1 MTGFGAAEG
10 SVSGGRLQIE
20 IRSVN
25 HRHFNLQLKVPAE
38 LLPLEAEVR
47 ERLRAR
53 VARGHVT
60 VAARWTEEPVRAG
73 ALRLNLARARELV
86 DAVRE
91 LQRTLD
97 LPGDVDVG
105 WIVRQPDVLGAEPTA
120 EPALDAAQ
128 VLGILD
134 RAADALQAMRDTEG
148 ASLVRELSGHLAA
161 LEVELGQV
169 ERRAPD
175 RLVAERDRLRQAVA
189 TLLDGGRL
197 DESRLARRRGP
208 PARVSR
214 SGDAAR
220 DQHHRLQGERCG
232 HHPGRDPDE
241 RRAGEVPRASGE
253 PGVTPFL
260 LVLSSPSGAGKTT
273 ITKALLAARD
283 DLGFSISA
291 TTRPPRSGEV
301 DGVDY
306 HFLTPGEFERRRA
319 AGAFLEW
326 AEYGGQRYG
335 TLVSEVERVLAQ
347 GRHVILDI
355 EVQGARQL
363 RERRP

>member
-1 MTGFGAAEG
+1 MPRSMTGFGAAEG

-197 DESRLARRRGP
+197 DESRLA
-208 PARVSR
+208 
-214 SGDAAR
+214 
-220 DQHHRLQGERCG
+220 QE
-232 HHPGRDPDE
+232 
-241 RRAGEVPRASGE
+241 
-253 PGVTPFL
+253 
-260 LVLSSPSGAGKTT
+260 
-273 ITKALLAARD
+273 IALLAERLDLAEEIARLKTHLAAARAALAQQD
-283 DLGFSISA
+283 AVGRQLGFLGQEMLREINTIGSKA
-291 TTRPPRSGEV
+291 N
-301 DGVDY
+301 D
-306 HFLTPGEFERRRA
+306 A
-319 AGAFLEW
+319 AITQA
-326 AEYGGQRYG
+326 
-335 TLVSEVERVLAQ
+335 
-347 GRHVILDI
+347 VILMKG
-355 EVQGARQL
+355 EL
-363 RERRP
+363 EKFREQVENLE

>member
-175 RLVAERDRLRQAVA
+175 RLVAERDRRRQAVA

-197 DESRLARRRGP
+197 DESRLA
-208 PARVSR
+208 
-214 SGDAAR
+214 
-220 DQHHRLQGERCG
+220 QE
-232 HHPGRDPDE
+232 
-241 RRAGEVPRASGE
+241 
-253 PGVTPFL
+253 
-260 LVLSSPSGAGKTT
+260 
-273 ITKALLAARD
+273 IALLAERLDLAEEIARLKTHLAAARAALAQQD
-283 DLGFSISA
+283 AVGRQLGFLGQEMLREINTIGSKA
-291 TTRPPRSGEV
+291 N
-301 DGVDY
+301 D
-306 HFLTPGEFERRRA
+306 A
-319 AGAFLEW
+319 AITQA
-326 AEYGGQRYG
+326 
-335 TLVSEVERVLAQ
+335 
-347 GRHVILDI
+347 VILMKG
-355 EVQGARQL
+355 EL
-363 RERRP
+363 EKFREQVENLE